1 MAELITVA
9 RPYAEAVF
17 RLAKQESKLGPWSE
31 ALANLAVIAKNQTAE
46 DVVANPKYSAQQV
59 QQLLVSLL
67 GGNVGPEVQNFI
79 AVVLENRRFT
89 ALPQIAEVFES
100 LKTAEEGEVTAEI
113 ASAFP
118 LSAAQLGELT
128 ATLSA
133 ELKRRVDAAVTV
145 APELIGGVTVKVG
158 DLVID
163 ASVRGKLTALAT
175 SLKS

>member
-17 RLAKQESKLGPWSE
+17 RLAKQEGKLGPWSE
-31 ALANLAVIAKNQTAE
+31 ALANLAVIAGDQTAQ

-59 QQLLVSLL
+59 EALLVSLL
-67 GGNVGPEVQNFI
+67 GGNVDAEVKNFL

-89 ALPQIAEVFES
+89 ALPEIANEFES
-100 LKTAEEGEVTAEI
+100 LKASEEGEVKAEI
-113 ASAFP
+113 TSAFP
-118 LSAAQLGELT
+118 LSEAQVAELT

-133 ELKRRVDAAVTV
+133 DLKRRVEAEVTV